1 MSESGRGASYVLCEK
16 REECLLKTGL
26 HTGFKHFWPV
36 LTKFQ
41 LSLLVCTKPVDSV
54 FREL

>member
-26 HTGFKHFWPV
+26 HTGFRHFWPV